1 MSLYAMRGIPRKR
14 LWLAECQT
22 DLFGWREAPPDPPSV
37 KLATRALQRRFRLS
51 PELAATMAELSGFGG
66 QHE

>member
-14 LWLAECQT
+14 LRLAECQP
-22 DLFGWREAPPDPPSV
+22 DLLAWREAPPDPPSV
-37 KLATRALQRRFRLS
+37 KLASRTLQRRFGLS
-51 PELAATMAELSGFGG
+51 RELAATMAQLSGFGG